1 MFNERI
7 ELCGFVFRHGEKDLE
22 AWEINL
28 GQEDEKE
35 IMKILSNYQ
44 TSGCSIRNCY
54 DSKFSEA
61 FE

>member
-1 MFNERI
+1 MSENRI
-7 ELCGFVFRHGEKDLE
+7 ELCGFVFRHGDKDLE
-22 AWEINL
+22 AWQVNL
-28 GQEDEKE
+28 SSEDEKE
-35 IMKILSNYQ
+35 IMKILSNYE